1 MSHRVERFSSTL
13 KHCLAEILLNDVN
26 NPQIKS
32 LVITNV
38 IIGPDLKKARVFV
51 ADTAGTSGDDFLVHL
66 ERAKGFIKRLLAKK
80 MYVKYV
86 PEIIFLKEV
95 ELKDTRFPEQ
105 NGQAK

>member
-13 KHCLAEILLNDVN
+13 KQCLAEILLNDIN
-26 NPQIKS
+26 NPHLKT

-38 IIGPDLKKARVFV
+38 VIGPDLKKARVFLT
-51 ADTAGTSGDDFLVHL
+51 DTNEESGGDFLRHL
-66 ERAKGFIKRLLAKK
+66 ERAKGFIRRLLAKR

-86 PEIIFLKEV
+86 PDIVFLKEV

-105 NGQAK
+105 NGQAQ